1 MVKILMDQK
10 SADHQKR
17 RKKRRRIKRKH
28 NEQIS
33 HS

>member
-17 RKKRRRIKRKH
+17 RKKRRIKRIN